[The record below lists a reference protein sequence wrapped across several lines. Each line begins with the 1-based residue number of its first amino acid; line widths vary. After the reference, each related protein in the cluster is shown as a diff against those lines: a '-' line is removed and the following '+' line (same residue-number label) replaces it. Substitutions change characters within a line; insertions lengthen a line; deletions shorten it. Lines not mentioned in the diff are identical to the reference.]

1 LNHVEEKQEKVVTTK
16 ERQEITDILEF
27 KNSLKK
33 RIEELN
39 LKLKNSN
46 NLRESDVL
54 INEIDTLESTL
65 GRLSDLKYD
74 DIARALEIAE
84 AKKNFKQAK
93 HLREQLCDIHDIES
107 ETSALMQKQKSLVH
121 YRHRKFI
128 ASNMS
133 MFAEIL

>member
-1 LNHVEEKQEKVVTTK
+1 LN
-16 ERQEITDILEF
+16 
-27 KNSLKK
+27 
-33 RIEELN
+33 
-39 LKLKNSN
+39 LKNSN

-74 DIARALEIAE
+74 DIARAIEIAE

-107 ETSALMQKQKSLVH
+107 EISANVGK
-121 YRHRKFI
+121 RKR
-128 ASNMS
+128 
-133 MFAEIL
+133 